1 MEDLFREIFVAPS
14 PSIPSATL
22 PPIGDDLSILPEAAS
37 PLPASASTATEM
49 SSNYDDETS
58 LLLDGIMTRSDADGD
73 ERNAKVNLNWA
84 SKDIQR
90 LLDMLPVVAA
100 EEGLCGQDSVW
111 DMTTAGS
118 AAVGV
123 F

>member
-1 MEDLFREIFVAPS
+1 MENLFREIFVAPS
-14 PSIPSATL
+14 PSLPSTTL
-22 PPIGDDLSILPEAAS
+22 PLVGDDISILSEA
-37 PLPASASTATEM
+37 PPPPASASTATKV

-58 LLLDGIMTRSDADGD
+58 FSLDGIMARRDVDGD
-73 ERNAKVNLNWA
+73 ESNVKVNLNWA

-100 EEGLCGQDSVW
+100 EEGLCGQDSIW
-111 DMTTAGS
+111 DITTAES